1 MEQPVLIIFFEL
13 VFHGYMQI
21 VDTKLDSVKILEPKV
36 FGDDRGFFLESW
48 NRQAFE
54 EQGLPGS
61 FVQDNHSR
69 SSQGVLRGLHYQ
81 LKNPQGKL
89 VRVTQGEVYDVAIDM
104 RRSSSQFGQ
113 WVGVLLSESN
123 KRQLWVPP
131 GFAHGFYVVS
141 ASADFQYKC
150 TDYYAPEF
158 ERSLL
163 WNDPAMG
170 IDWPIIDG
178 SEPQLAAKDV
188 AGLPLD
194 QCDTFD

>member
-1 MEQPVLIIFFEL
+1 
-13 VFHGYMQI
+13 MQI
-21 VDTKLDSVKILEPKV
+21 IDTALDSVKIIEPKV

-48 NRQAFE
+48 NKKMFE
-54 EQGLPGS
+54 NHELPS
-61 FVQDNHSR
+61 HFVQDNHSR

-89 VRVTQGEVYDVAIDM
+89 VRVTSGEVFDVAVDM
-104 RRSSSQFGQ
+104 RKSSAQFGQ

-141 ASADFQYKC
+141 ESADFQYKC
-150 TDYYAPEF
+150 TDYYLPEY
-158 ERSLL
+158 ERSLM
-163 WNDPAMG
+163 WNDPAVG
-170 IDWPIIDG
+170 IEWPIIEG
-178 SEPQLAAKDV
+178 AEPLLATKDA

>member
-1 MEQPVLIIFFEL
+1 
-13 VFHGYMQI
+13 MQI

-54 EQGLPGS
+54 DQGLPGS

-89 VRVTQGEVYDVAIDM
+89 VRVTQGEVYDVAVDM

-163 WNDPAMG
+163 WNDPAVG
-170 IDWPIIDG
+170 IEWPIIEG
-178 SEPQLAAKDV
+178 SEPQLAAKDA